1 LLEVCVSDVLYVSL
15 HGLRNC
21 GTLVYV
27 L

>member
-1 LLEVCVSDVLYVSL
+1 LLEVCVSDALYVSL
-15 HGLRNC
+15 HGLGDC